1 MPPPPPAVRLL
12 DELKLA
18 ATGVP
23 IYVQVRDQ
31 ALRALAAGV
40 LAPGDQMPTMRQVAV
55 ALRIDLNTVRR
66 AYDELERAGAL
77 TVQHGRGTFVAGPP
91 EPHDPEAEGRSLDG
105 LARQTLATA
114 AALGID
120 PGDLLRRLTE
130 LLEEKGDSP

>member
-1 MPPPPPAVRLL
+1 MRPSTPAVRLL
-12 DELKLA
+12 EELRLA

-31 ALRALAAGV
+31 VLRALGAGV

-66 AYDELERAGAL
+66 AYDELERTGAL
-77 TVQHGRGTFVAGPP
+77 TVQHGRGTFVAGAPAA
-91 EPHDPEAEGRSLDG
+91 HDPDAEGRRIDG

-120 PGDLLRRLTE
+120 PGALMRRLTE
-130 LLEEKGDSP
+130 LIEEKGASP